1 MTPHAIVALSL
12 QILEIQATQTMGDRG
27 HGNHARVS
35 RGRERV
41 QQTMGEQEGRQKMHR
56 KLQLVA
62 VSGNGAVFLHHAGI
76 VNQDV
81 QPRVTCGVFLCDAA
95 HLREIGQVRLEQVD
109 PGIAAA
115 FTDPSLGGTAPFRVA
130 AQHHHTG
137 LPMSQLRGGGQA
149 NPGVGAGDEA
159 NLAGHVH
166 GVQSVL
172 WRK

>member
-1 MTPHAIVALSL
+1 M
-12 QILEIQATQTMGDRG
+12 
-27 HGNHARVS
+27 
-35 RGRERV
+35 
-41 QQTMGEQEGRQKMHR
+41 
-56 KLQLVA
+56 
-62 VSGNGAVFLHHAGI
+62 FLHHAGI